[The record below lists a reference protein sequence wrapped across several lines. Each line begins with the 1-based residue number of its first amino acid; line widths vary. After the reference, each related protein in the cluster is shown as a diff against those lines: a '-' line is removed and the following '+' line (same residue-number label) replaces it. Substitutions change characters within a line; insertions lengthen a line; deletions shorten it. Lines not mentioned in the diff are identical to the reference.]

1 MRQTC
6 NSKKYN
12 VTSHFAK
19 SKKYNEFDQCHT
31 LEKYFFRQKEY
42 ETDVRLDLLR
52 QTPSCTNK

>member
-31 LEKYFFRQKEY
+31 LEKYFFRFVEAKFKLY
-42 ETDVRLDLLR
+42 
-52 QTPSCTNK
+52 K